1 MAHLIAQGVA
11 GEYRQ
16 NIRTWNIYKIRAY
29 HLLTTPKQ
37 LQAWALGILTQGQAY
52 ELDMAN
58 YLEGFGANLW
68 QQRNNKS
75 TLGLLALA
83 MGRDR
88 AKIYVMENSYML
100 NMMCYNR
107 WKTP

>member
-37 LQAWALGILTQGQAY
+37 LQAWALGILTQGQAC
-52 ELDMAN
+52 ELDMASHP
-58 YLEGFGANLW
+58 EGFGWGLR
-68 QQRNNKS
+68 QRQNNKS
-75 TLGLLALA
+75 IL
-83 MGRDR
+83 
-88 AKIYVMENSYML
+88 
-100 NMMCYNR
+100 
-107 WKTP
+107 